1 MLTRMLSTKTSIT
14 LYLLSPSP
22 QEGDRQSAATCQVS
36 GCRAGECGDCRPPR
50 ARPASCVLYT
60 PLAGPSKAETV
71 PGGGWAG
78 RRGPSPHH
86 PVGPGAGHR
95 RGGVGDARPGIAA
108 ARTPRG
114 APSAPA
120 AAFLAFVVV
129 LVRAAA
135 GP

>member
-36 GCRAGECGDCRPPR
+36 GCRAGKCGDCCPPR

-71 PGGGWAG
+71 PGG
-78 RRGPSPHH
+78 RRPPIGPSYP
-86 PVGPGAGHR
+86 PPINPECAAVTGLAGAGY
-95 RGGVGDARPGIAA
+95 GGP
-108 ARTPRG
+108 PRG
-114 APSAPA
+114 NGR
-120 AAFLAFVVV
+120 LA
-129 LVRAAA
+129 
-135 GP
+135 